1 MMKNKEIIANAAVKA
16 GILTEDEAKE
26 AIKRNIDIPFHTVQ
40 GWNLHGSYRV
50 RDGEEGIEV
59 KLWKKKDGEDKF
71 YLTKS
76 YLYRVEQLEV
86 I

>member
-1 MMKNKEIIANAAVKA
+1 MKNKEIIANAAVKA
-16 GILTEDEAKE
+16 GMLTEIEAKD
-26 AIKRNIDIPFHTVQ
+26 AIERDIEISLHTVQ

-59 KLWKKKDGEDKF
+59 KLWKKKEGENKF
-71 YLTKS
+71 YLAKA
-76 YLYRVEQLEV
+76 YLYRLEQLEA